1 MKEMSDQARVAI
13 AAVLSL
19 LVIIAYSLIFKPAKP
34 PQAPEP
40 TAPTAAVVTNSSTSP
55 TSSGTS
61 SAPAAPLVAAP
72 PAAPM
77 TVPAV
82 SAPAEKSVVVE
93 SPLYRVELWNR
104 GGVVQSWEL
113 KNYFDDD
120 PKTPHTLDVVHA
132 EAARMEDAWPFSL
145 LLNDAQQQDA
155 ANSGLY
161 VITSN
166 GAPAPDTIK
175 APAQI
180 ELTWSDG
187 HLQVRKVLKFSP
199 DYVMSGELTVTLDG
213 KPIPASLAWRGGFGN
228 LVVRT
233 GMLSRGVLPVQVLY
247 SQAGKLSTL
256 PVQKVGQPKQ
266 PAVPTSIDGPL
277 DYAGIEDQYFAAVFL
292 PPAPAAGTMVAAAP
306 QLALTDWAVGLNV
319 QQADGKVATQPSA
332 EMAAGAGT
340 AGPFDFRLF
349 VGPKSLDEL
358 KAIQPPL
365 DDILQFGWF
374 TFLSEP
380 IFYALRWIHRFI
392 PNWGWAVIV
401 FTLAINMLFYPLKT
415 KSMRAAQKMQKVAPE
430 IKAIQEKYKKY
441 GMRDPRKAKMNE
453 EVMAVYSR
461 EGINP
466 LGSCW
471 PMLLQL
477 PFWWAFYRVL
487 YYSIDLRHAAWILW
501 IRDLSAPDPYYIL
514 PILAGVTMLITTR
527 MTPTPTTDPG
537 QKRMMMIMPLMFCF
551 WLIYYPS
558 GLALYILV
566 GNFVATA
573 QQWYLNRTMPMPVKS
588 SRGWAGKQN

>member
-1 MKEMSDQARVAI
+1 MKEMSDQVRVAL
-13 AAVLSL
+13 AAVLSI
-19 LVIIAYSLIFKPAKP
+19 LVFVAWAFLAKP
-34 PQAPEP
+34 TKQPQSPEQTSPSSAVVQPP
-40 TAPTAAVVTNSSTSP
+40 TASAGP
-55 TSSGTS
+55 GTS
-61 SAPAAPLVAAP
+61 TGPGATPAAAPAAAP
-72 PAAPM
+72 VS
-77 TVPAV
+77 VPAV
-82 SAPAEKSVVVE
+82 SEPAEKSIVVE
-93 SPLYRVELWNR
+93 NGLYRVELWNR
-104 GGVVQSWEL
+104 GGVVQSWQL
-113 KNYFDDD
+113 KQYEDDSQ
-120 PKTPHTLDVVHA
+120 PPHTLDVVHA
-132 EAARMEDAWPFSL
+132 DATRMETAWPFSVVL
-145 LLNDAQQQDA
+145 SDPQQETA

-187 HLQVRKVLKFSP
+187 HLEVRKVLKFTA
-199 DYVMSGELTVTLDG
+199 DYVMTGELTVRLNG
-213 KPIPASLAWRGGFGN
+213 QPIPASLAWRGGFGN

-233 GMLSRGVLPVQVLY
+233 GMMSRGVLPVQVLY
-247 SQAGKLSTL
+247 SQAGKLTTL

-266 PAVPTSIDGPL
+266 PTVPTTLDGPL

-292 PPAPAAGTMVAAAP
+292 PPAPPAGTVMTAAP
-306 QLALTDWAVGLNV
+306 PLALTDWAVTLNV
-319 QQADGKVATQPSA
+319 QQGDKVVPQPSA
-332 EMAAGAGT
+332 EMAVGSGT
-340 AGPFDFRLF
+340 PGPFAFRLF

-358 KAIQPPL
+358 KSVQPPL

-374 TFLSEP
+374 TILSEP
-380 IFYALRWIHRFI
+380 IFYALRWIHRYL
-392 PNWGWAVIV
+392 PNWGWAIVV
-401 FTLAINMLFYPLKT
+401 FTLAINMLFYPLKI
-415 KSMRAAQKMQKVAPE
+415 KSMRAAKKMQKVAPE

-441 GMRDPRKAKMNE
+441 SMRDPRKQKMNE

-487 YYSIDLRHAAWILW
+487 YYSIDLRHASWVFW
-501 IRDLSAPDPYYIL
+501 IRDLSAPDPYYVL
-514 PILAGVTMLITTR
+514 PILAGVTMLITTK
-527 MTPTPTTDPG
+527 MTPTPSTDPG
-537 QKRMMMIMPLMFCF
+537 QQRMMMIMPLMFSF

-566 GNFVATA
+566 GNIVATA
-573 QQWYLNRTMPMPVKS
+573 QQWYLNRKMPVAVKVS
-588 SRGWAGKQN
+588 GGRGGRRN

>member
-1 MKEMSDQARVAI
+1 MSDQVRVAI
-13 AAVLSL
+13 AAVLSI
-19 LVIIAYSLIFKPAKP
+19 LVMVAWAFLAKP
-34 PQAPEP
+34 TKPPLSPEQTSP
-40 TAPTAAVVTNSSTSP
+40 SSAVVQAPTASAGPGTP
-55 TSSGTS
+55 TGPAATPGA
-61 SAPAAPLVAAP
+61 APAAAP
-72 PAAPM
+72 VS
-77 TVPAV
+77 VPAV
-82 SAPAEKSVVVE
+82 SAPAEKSIVVE
-93 SPLYRVELWNR
+93 NGLYRVELWNR
-104 GGVVQSWEL
+104 GGVVQSWQL
-113 KNYFDDD
+113 KQYEDDSQ
-120 PKTPHTLDVVHA
+120 PPRTLDVVHA
-132 EAARMEDAWPFSL
+132 DATRMEAAWPFSVVL
-145 LLNDAQQQDA
+145 SDPQQEAA

-187 HLQVRKVLKFSP
+187 HLEVRKVLKFTA
-199 DYVMSGELTVTLDG
+199 DYVMTGELTVRLNG
-213 KPIPASLAWRGGFGN
+213 QPIPASLAWRGGFGN

-233 GMLSRGVLPVQVLY
+233 GMMSRGVLPVQVLY
-247 SQAGKLSTL
+247 SQAGKLTTL

-266 PAVPTSIDGPL
+266 PAVPTTIDGPL
-277 DYAGIEDQYFAAVFL
+277 DYAGIEDQYFAAVFMPL
-292 PPAPAAGTMVAAAP
+292 TPPAGTVLTAAP
-306 QLALTDWAVGLNV
+306 QLALTDWAVTLNV
-319 QQADGKVATQPSA
+319 QQGDKVVQQPSA
-332 EMAAGAGT
+332 EMAAGTGT
-340 AGPFDFRLF
+340 AGPFAFRLF

-358 KAIQPPL
+358 KSVQPPL

-380 IFYALRWIHRFI
+380 IFYALRWIHRYLT
-392 PNWGWAVIV
+392 NWGWAIVV
-401 FTLAINMLFYPLKT
+401 FTLAINMLFYPLKI
-415 KSMRAAQKMQKVAPE
+415 KSMRAAKKMQKVAPE

-441 GMRDPRKAKMNE
+441 SMRDPRKQKMNE

-487 YYSIDLRHAAWILW
+487 YYSIDLRHASWIFW

-514 PILAGVTMLITTR
+514 PILAGVTMLITTK
-527 MTPTPTTDPG
+527 MTPTPSTDPG
-537 QKRMMMIMPLMFCF
+537 QQRMMLIMPLMFCF

-566 GNFVATA
+566 GNVVATA
-573 QQWYLNRTMPMPVKS
+573 QQWYLNRKMPVAVKVS
-588 SRGWAGKQN
+588 GGRGGKRN

>member
-1 MKEMSDQARVAI
+1 VKEMSDQVRVAI

-19 LVIIAYSLIFKPAKP
+19 VVIVAYSLIVKPPKP
-34 PQAPEP
+34 PQTPEQSP
-40 TAPTAAVVTNSSTSP
+40 STAVVANVP
-55 TSSGTS
+55 V
-61 SAPAAPLVAAP
+61 APAAGQGTSAGLATTPAAAP
-72 PAAPM
+72 PAAPI
-77 TVPAV
+77 TVPVV
-82 SAPAEKSVVVE
+82 SAPAEKSVIVE
-93 SPLYRVELWNR
+93 SGLYRVEFWNR
-104 GGVVQSWEL
+104 GGVVQSWQL
-113 KNYFDDD
+113 KNYFDDSQ
-120 PKTPHTLDVVHA
+120 PPHTLDVVHTD
-132 EAARMEDAWPFSL
+132 AARMEDAWPFSVVL
-145 LLNDAQQQDA
+145 TDQQQQEA

-166 GAPAPDTIK
+166 GAPAGDTIK

-187 HLQVRKVLKFSP
+187 HLEVRKVLKFAA
-199 DYVMSGELTVTLDG
+199 DYMMTGELTVTLDG
-213 KPIPASLAWRGGFGN
+213 KPIPANLAWRGGFGN

-233 GMLSRGVLPVQVLY
+233 GMMSRGVLPVQVLY
-247 SQAGKLSTL
+247 SQSGKLTTL
-256 PVQKVGQPKQ
+256 PAQRVGQSKQ
-266 PAVPTSIDGPL
+266 PTVPSTIYGPL

-292 PPAPAAGTMVAAAP
+292 PPAPAAGTAVTAAP
-306 QLALTDWAVGLNV
+306 QLALTDWAVDLNV
-319 QQADGKVATQPSA
+319 QQADKVVPQPNA
-332 EMAAGAGT
+332 EMAAGTGT

-358 KAIQPPL
+358 KSLQPPL

-374 TFLSEP
+374 TILSEP
-380 IFYALRWIHRFI
+380 IFYALRWIHRFV

-401 FTLAINMLFYPLKT
+401 FTLAINMLFYPLKI
-415 KSMRAAQKMQKVAPE
+415 KSMRAAQKMQKAAPE

-487 YYSIDLRHAAWILW
+487 YYSIELRHAPWLLW
-501 IRDLSAPDPYYIL
+501 IRDLSAPDPYYVL
-514 PILAGVTMLITTR
+514 PVLAGVTMLITTR

-573 QQWYLNRTMPMPVKS
+573 QQWYLNRTMPMAVKS
-588 SRGWAGKQN
+588 SRGWGGKKN

>member
-1 MKEMSDQARVAI
+1 MSDQVRVAI
-13 AAVLSL
+13 AAVLAL
-19 LVIIAYSLIFKPAKP
+19 LVIAAWSLIVKP
-34 PQAPEP
+34 PKAPPSPAEQ
-40 TAPTAAVVTNSSTSP
+40 TSSSTTVANTP
-55 TSSGTS
+55 V
-61 SAPAAPLVAAP
+61 APAAAPTVSAAAP
-72 PAAPM
+72 P
-77 TVPAV
+77 
-82 SAPAEKSVVVE
+82 SAPIRVPVVVAPAAKSVVVE
-93 SPLYRVELWNR
+93 SGLYRVELWNR
-104 GGVVQSWEL
+104 GGVVQSWQL
-113 KNYFDDD
+113 KNYYDDD
-120 PKTPHTLDVVHA
+120 TKTPHTLDVVHSD
-132 EAARMEDAWPFSL
+132 AAQTEGAWPFSVVL
-145 LLNDAQQQDA
+145 GDPQEEAA

-161 VITSN
+161 AITTN
-166 GAPAPDTIK
+166 GAPAGDTIQ

-187 HLQVRKVLKFSP
+187 HLEVHKTLKFTA
-199 DYVMSGELTVTLDG
+199 DYVITGELSVKLDG

-233 GMLSRGVLPVQVLY
+233 GMMSRGVLPVQVLY
-247 SQAGKLSTL
+247 SQAGKLTTL
-256 PVQKVGQPKQ
+256 PAQRVGQPKQ
-266 PAVPTSIDGPL
+266 PTVPSSVDGPL

-292 PPAPAAGTMVAAAP
+292 PPALVPGTAVSTP
-306 QLALTDWAVGLNV
+306 PPLALTDWAVNLNV
-319 QQADGKVATQPSA
+319 PQGDKVVEQPSA
-332 EMAAGAGT
+332 EMAVGTGT
-340 AGPFDFRLF
+340 AGPFAFRLF

-374 TFLSEP
+374 TILSEP

-401 FTLAINMLFYPLKT
+401 FTLAINMLFYPLKI
-415 KSMRAAQKMQKVAPE
+415 KSMRAAQKMQKAAPE

-487 YYSIDLRHAAWILW
+487 YYSIDLRHAAWIFW
-501 IRDLSAPDPYYIL
+501 IRDLSAPDPYVHSPHPGGRNHADYDEDDAHADDRPGAEAHADDHAADVFL
-514 PILAGVTMLITTR
+514 LADLLSEWIGVIHSG
-527 MTPTPTTDPG
+527 G
-537 QKRMMMIMPLMFCF
+537 QLCGDGPAVVFESDDAYGREEFARLGRKEK
-551 WLIYYPS
+551 
-558 GLALYILV
+558 
-566 GNFVATA
+566 
-573 QQWYLNRTMPMPVKS
+573 LNAR
-588 SRGWAGKQN
+588 

>member
-1 MKEMSDQARVAI
+1 MR
-13 AAVLSL
+13 
-19 LVIIAYSLIFKPAKP
+19 
-34 PQAPEP
+34 
-40 TAPTAAVVTNSSTSP
+40 N
-55 TSSGTS
+55 
-61 SAPAAPLVAAP
+61 
-72 PAAPM
+72 
-77 TVPAV
+77 
-82 SAPAEKSVVVE
+82 
-93 SPLYRVELWNR
+93 N
-104 GGVVQSWEL
+104 
-113 KNYFDDD
+113 
-120 PKTPHTLDVVHA
+120 KTPQIPA
-132 EAARMEDAWPFSL
+132 CMSF
-145 LLNDAQQQDA
+145 
-155 ANSGLY
+155 
-161 VITSN
+161 TSN

-199 DYVMSGELTVTLDG
+199 DYVMSGELDRSTLDG
-213 KPIPASLAWRGGFGN
+213 KPIPASPRVAWRLRKLGSPHGHAEPRCASRPGALQPGGQAEARFPGAKKS
-228 LVVRT
+228 
-233 GMLSRGVLPVQVLY
+233 GSRNSRRCRLQL
-247 SQAGKLSTL
+247 
-256 PVQKVGQPKQ
+256 
-266 PAVPTSIDGPL
+266 DGPL